1 MARVEDAFVLVEVVK
16 QRFDDAYDR
25 AEMLSRL
32 IAQNESAGVDAS
44 LLRTELKGAEA
55 ERSRLL
61 AALRIARHRKSIP
74 ISAIGPTRPSLAQR
88 ITARDDVSCGTG
100 FSGGRAF

>member
-32 IAQNESAGVDAS
+32 IAQNESAGVDSS
-44 LLRTELKGAEA
+44 LLRTDLKITEA

-74 ISAIGPTRPSLAQR
+74 ISAITSTQHSLEQR
-88 ITARDDVSCGTG
+88 LTVREGVTCG
-100 FSGGRAF
+100 SHL